1 MLRIPYAYPVF
12 NVNFRQNLQ
21 IITEWLEQFSN
32 LQLIGRS
39 GSYSY
44 LNMDCAM
51 ESGIEAVEKVL
62 RRAGATATY
71 PEQLAA
77 LPSRT

>member
-1 MLRIPYAYPVF
+1 
-12 NVNFRQNLQ
+12 
-21 IITEWLEQFSN
+21 
-32 LQLIGRS
+32 
-39 GSYSY
+39 
-44 LNMDCAM
+44 MDCAM

-62 RRAGATATY
+62 QRAGGTATY